1 MAGKFEIR
9 GYWAELISHTF
20 QTLLVTYLVLL
31 LIEQIWTS
39 MISTYF
45 NLNYL
50 LIFVIV
56 LGILD
61 VFSEH
66 KPIKQEKVSKKDY
79 LFISLLGIAGFL
91 IIKFK
96 TGQLGW
102 LSWVISI
109 IAGILIILLSLLV
122 LEEDEDED

>member
-1 MAGKFEIR
+1 MVFKFEIKGR
-9 GYWAELISHTF
+9 WAEVVNHTF
-20 QTLLVTYLVLL
+20 QTLLVTYLILL
-31 LIEQIWTS
+31 LIEQVWTTT
-39 MISTYF
+39 ISFYL

-50 LIFVIV
+50 LVAVIV

-66 KPIKQEKVSKKDY
+66 KKEFFKEPTKKDY
-79 LFISLLGIAGFL
+79 IFIGILGIVGFAV
-91 IIKFK
+91 IKFK
-96 TGQLGW
+96 TASLGW
-102 LSWVISI
+102 LSWVISV